1 MIDKRTIF
9 EIHRLKNLG
18 WSDRKIAANLRIDRV
33 TVKKYVRHPETVKK
47 QRPRV
52 SKLDPF
58 RDLVKEL
65 LEKDNTV
72 SAPVMLQHLAENGF
86 DGGITIVRDYLYG
99 LRGGRK
105 RRAYTRFESA
115 PGEQMQVDWGHF
127 GSLEYG
133 DTRRKLYALV
143 VVEAFSRMLYVR
155 FTHSQK
161 QAALHNGLLDAFT
174 WFGGCPGEILVDNM
188 ATAVVERLGSVVRFN
203 GTFLDFLRPFNIVP
217 VACNPASP
225 WEKGKVESS
234 VKFIRHNF
242 WPLRS
247 FTDLDDVQHQVEH
260 WLKAIANVRVH
271 QGTGQRPVDRSEKVK
286 LNPLPDILPDCRE
299 TLSLLVHKDFAV
311 RFDGNTYSAPPWAIG
326 KTVTVKADQK
336 SVSLYLKDKR
346 IAVHPRCWQRKQR
359 IETPSHK
366 QQVKKLRKRLWQ
378 DRQVTA
384 FMSLGP
390 VAVDYLKGLTDAGQP
405 VKKQVKRLLCLK
417 DRYGTEAVIYA
428 LTKSMNCKAW
438 GADYVENIVHQQ
450 MTPKNDHLPVKLK
463 SERLNRIRLDQ
474 PSLADYDAHVVRR
487 VKCLKTFV
495 KKPKH

>member
-18 WSDRKIAANLRIDRV
+18 WSGRKIAANLRIDRG
-33 TVKKYVRHPETVKK
+33 TVKKYLRHPDTVIK
-47 QRPRV
+47 QRPRA

-58 RDLVKEL
+58 RGLVKEL
-65 LEKDNTV
+65 LDQDKTV
-72 SAPVMLQHLAENGF
+72 SAPVVLQHLAEAGF

-115 PGEQMQVDWGHF
+115 PGKQMQVDWGHF

-143 VVEAFSRMLYVR
+143 VLEAFSRMLYVR

-161 QAALHNGLLDAFT
+161 QAALHSGLLDAFT
-174 WFGGCPGEILVDNM
+174 WFGGCPAELLVDNM

-203 GTFLDFLRPFNIVP
+203 DAFLDFLRPFSIVP

-247 FTDLDDVQHQVEH
+247 FTDLDDVQRKVEH
-260 WLKAIANVRVH
+260 WLKTIANVRVH
-271 QGTGQRPVDRSEKVK
+271 QGTGQRPVDRFEKVT
-286 LNPLPDILPDCRE
+286 LNPLPDLLPDCRE

-326 KTVTVKADQK
+326 KTVIVKADQK

-359 IETPSHK
+359 IETPCHK

-378 DRQVTA
+378 DRQVAA

-390 VAVDYLKGLTDAGQP
+390 VAVDYLKGITDAGLP
-405 VKKQVKRLLCLK
+405 VKRQVKRLLCLK
-417 DRYGTEAVIYA
+417 DRYGAEAVIYA
-428 LTKSMNCKAW
+428 LTKSMAHKAW
-438 GADYVENIVHQQ
+438 GADYVENIVHQH
-450 MTPKNDHLPVKLK
+450 MAPKNDHPPVKLK
-463 SERLNRIRLDQ
+463 NERLNRIRLHQ
-474 PSLADYDAHVVRR
+474 PDLAGYDAHILKRL
-487 VKCLKTFV
+487 KCLKTSV
-495 KKPKH
+495 KKPRR